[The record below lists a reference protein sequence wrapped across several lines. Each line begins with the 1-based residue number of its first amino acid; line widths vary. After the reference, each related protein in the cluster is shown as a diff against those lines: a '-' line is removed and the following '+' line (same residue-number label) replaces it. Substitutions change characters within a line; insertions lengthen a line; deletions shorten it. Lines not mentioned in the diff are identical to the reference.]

1 MCLHPNTELGKAPM
15 ALHFEEK
22 KCLSTP
28 EPTPLNKVQQKGH
41 STHLGFSRM
50 GIKLFFFFLKDGSE
64 PQNLALE
71 FRDLGSCS
79 FVSGAKFYFKNISGG
94 VFLSGRSW

>member
-1 MCLHPNTELGKAPM
+1 MMCLHPNTELGKAPM

-41 STHLGFSRM
+41 SAHLGFSRM
-50 GIKLFFFFLKDGSE
+50 GIKLLFFFLRMDLNHRIWPWSFGIWDHAALFLE
-64 PQNLALE
+64 PSFILRTYLE
-71 FRDLGSCS
+71 AF
-79 FVSGAKFYFKNISGG
+79 F
-94 VFLSGRSW
+94 